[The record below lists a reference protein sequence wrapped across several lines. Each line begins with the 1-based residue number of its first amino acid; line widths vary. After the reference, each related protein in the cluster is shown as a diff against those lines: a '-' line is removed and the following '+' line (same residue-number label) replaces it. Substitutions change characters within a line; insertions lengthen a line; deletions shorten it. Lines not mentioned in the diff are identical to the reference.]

1 MPRQRHPNPAIED
14 AIQRAESL
22 GWSVK
27 TSHGHAWGRLFCP
40 EASREGC
47 IVSVNSTPR
56 NPEGH
61 ARMIL
66 RRLQNCPHREQDAN

>member
-1 MPRQRHPNPAIED
+1 MARPRHPHPVIEA

-22 GWSVK
+22 GWTVK
-27 TSHGHAWGRLFCP
+27 LSNGHAWGRLFCP
-40 EASREGC
+40 ESSREGC
-47 IVSVNSTPR
+47 IHSVNSTPR

-66 RRLQNCPHREQDAN
+66 RKLQNCPHGESNAN